1 MVVFV
6 EVSRCGGVCGG
17 ESFTL
22 KARGTECKLCQ
33 KVENS
38 TVLEQSKRRSVSQR
52 F

>member
-22 KARGTECKLCQ
+22 KVRGLNATD
-33 KVENS
+33 V
-38 TVLEQSKRRSVSQR
+38 RR
-52 F
+52 